1 MTSETRNSLDGEI
14 VEIRR
19 GLHIYKVKASPY
31 WRVRMKDMRTGKYV
45 VRSTKEAS
53 KIEARRVAE
62 EFFISTLSSPVPPAT
77 PKEYTFRHF
86 AEEVFKDAE
95 HQVAI
100 GNRPKRYLENTQF
113 PFLHSQWG
121 LLKEFGARD
130 VREIATKD
138 YVAFLKKVRDA
149 NPTLSATTYTA
160 IRTAF
165 RKVMTAA
172 LMSDVISRSPD
183 TPKIQT
189 NNKSVPRTFF
199 RFFPIVPKEE
209 DEYKKLL
216 KMAAELKG
224 TSVRGTVITDE
235 FRDVIMFCVH
245 GFVRPAYSELYALK
259 HEDVSFRKDEERGEE
274 WLVLQIRKGKTGTR
288 QTETMPAA
296 ATIYKRIQKRY
307 PHAAKDD
314 YIFYPSYKNRPYAA
328 RVFRQQFN
336 HLLTVTG
343 LRTDETG
350 RKHQVY
356 DLRHTGLAM
365 RVYHSKNQTDLFV
378 LAKNAGTSLEM
389 LNSAYLRYLPLS
401 KDIIANLQSFGD

>member
-1 MTSETRNSLDGEI
+1 MSVESRNALDGEI

-19 GLHIYKVKASPY
+19 GLHIYKVKSSPY
-31 WRVRMKDMRTGKYV
+31 WRVRMKDARSGKYI

-62 EFFISTLSSPVPPAT
+62 DFFNNAPTHFAPAA
-77 PKEYTFRHF
+77 PSKEYTFRYF
-86 AEEVFKDAE
+86 AEEVFKDAL
-95 HQVAI
+95 HAVAI
-100 GNRPKRYLENTQF
+100 GNRPKRYVENVQF
-113 PFLHSQWG
+113 PFFHSQWG
-121 LLKEFGARD
+121 LLQEFGQRD
-130 VREIATKD
+130 VRQIATKD
-138 YVAFLKKVRDA
+138 YVAFLKRVRDI
-149 NPTLSATTYTA
+149 NPNLSATTYTA
-160 IRTAF
+160 IRTGF

-172 LMSDVISRSPD
+172 LMSDVITRCPD
-183 TPKIQT
+183 TPKIAT
-189 NNKSVPRTFF
+189 NNKTIPRTFF
-199 RFFPIVPKEE
+199 RFYPVVPREQ

-216 KMAAELKG
+216 KVAEELKG
-224 TSVRGTVITDE
+224 TSVRGTLITEE

-259 HEDVSFRKDEERGEE
+259 HQDISFREDKERREE

-296 ATIYKRIQKRY
+296 ASVYKRVQKRH
-307 PHAAKDD
+307 PTAAQDD
-314 YIFYPSYKNRPYAA
+314 YIFYPSYSNRPYAA

-336 HLLTVTG
+336 HLLKVAG